1 MNFTESEIAAIVGI
15 KELELIA
22 LRKEV
27 MRLSEEVKRLTKTVE
42 KPMEDAQ

>member
-22 LRKEV
+22 LRTKVAQLTAELEALKMPTPDPKPKE
-27 MRLSEEVKRLTKTVE
+27 
-42 KPMEDAQ
+42 